1 MDTDALVA
9 IVKRASALAGL
20 ASGPM
25 DRRDLEAHLGVS
37 RPTVHRLLRA
47 LGEEGLIERV
57 DGEVVLT
64 GLGEAVAAEVATFDR
79 NVRVARRLA
88 PVLDTFRDLPVD
100 FDAGAFADA
109 VVTSAEPSDPFRPVN
124 RFMSLLRDTE
134 TVRGIDPASI
144 NPLHVDELNDAIVDG
159 METDAIYPPAV
170 ADGLLGNFPER
181 ARKAFESGNLTI
193 RTHEE
198 TPFGLTI
205 CDDRVGIGIYD
216 DDTGLLTCYVDTDA
230 PDARTWAIDVYE
242 SYLAEATPF
251 DPTAGRSDT

>member
-9 IVKRASALAGL
+9 VVKRASALTEL
-20 ASGPM
+20 ANGPM

-64 GLGEAVAAEVATFDR
+64 GLGEAVTEEVVAFER
-79 NVRVARRLA
+79 NVRSARRLA
-88 PVLDTFRDLPVD
+88 PVLNTFRDLPIE
-100 FDAGAFADA
+100 FDAEQFADA
-109 VVTSAEPSDPFRPVN
+109 TVTSAEPTDPYRPVN
-124 RFMSLLRDTE
+124 RFMSILSDTG

-144 NPLHVDELNDAIVDG
+144 NPLHVDELNDAIIAG

-170 ADGLLGNFPER
+170 VENLVGNFPER
-181 ARKAFESGNLTI
+181 ARKAFESGNLTL

-205 CDDRVGIGIYD
+205 CDDRVGLGIYD
-216 DDTGLLTCYVDTDA
+216 DDTGLLTFYVDTDA
-230 PDARTWAIDVYE
+230 PGARAWALDVYE
-242 SYLAEATPF
+242 SYLAEAERF
-251 DPTAGRSDT
+251 DWTAERSET